1 MTDDE
6 FEALHAEVRRRLHGA
21 RRVSRNSRNSMAP
34 LAGCRDYDRP
44 DPE

>member
-21 RRVSRNSRNSMAP
+21 HGVSRNSRNSLRRELWLKAV
-34 LAGCRDYDRP
+34 LN
-44 DPE
+44 